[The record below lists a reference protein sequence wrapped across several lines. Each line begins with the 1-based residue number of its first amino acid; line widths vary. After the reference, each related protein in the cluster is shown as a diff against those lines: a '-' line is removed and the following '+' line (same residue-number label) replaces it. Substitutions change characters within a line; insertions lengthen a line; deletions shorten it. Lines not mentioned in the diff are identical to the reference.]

1 MKTTTIALLLIAGG
15 ITSIHAGPAT
25 APAKT
30 TWFLKLFDVDKSGS
44 LDAEERQAAKDY
56 LKMKRKDVI
65 AEWDTNSDG
74 KLDKTEIAALHKHIV
89 EKIHENRYVKFLEIA
104 GEDELMSAAEFA
116 TIPALATKSPD
127 KVAKM
132 FGRLDSNA
140 DGSLTFAEFKLRFT
154 KHR

>member
-1 MKTTTIALLLIAGG
+1 MKTTTIAILLIAGG
-15 ITSIHAGPAT
+15 ITSIHAEPAT

-56 LKMKRKDVI
+56 LKMKRDEVI

-74 KLDKTEIAALHKHIV
+74 KLDKTEIAVLHKQII

-104 GEDELMSAAEFA
+104 GEDKLMSAEEFA
-116 TIPALATKSPD
+116 TIPALANKNPG

-140 DGSLTFAEFKLRFT
+140 DGSLIFAEFKLSFT
-154 KHR
+154 KHN